1 MSAIDNKFQSK
12 NFKSWNNITFRTSL
26 QNLNF
31 IKFLIDGNL
40 GGIPTFMYDEKDAP
54 DH

>member
-1 MSAIDNKFQSK
+1 MAPIA
-12 NFKSWNNITFRTSL
+12 NIFL
-26 QNLNF
+26 IKKMMHGQNLNF

-40 GGIPTFMYDEKDAP
+40 GGIPNFMYDEKDAP